1 MISIGFKPE
10 YVFQIGDFKVGNSLI
25 TSFVVSIFLTAIS
38 IYFYNNQ
45 DKKNFLIRATKAL
58 VYELVKLI
66 DAVTGDRNLSYQVLP
81 LVATFFIFIF
91 TANIF
96 ALFPG
101 FLGSIFV
108 SIGKTRLP
116 LLRSPNSDLN
126 TTLALALVSVL
137 VTQFYS
143 AKFLGLKGY
152 LQRFINFKSVV
163 LFITGFFEIIS
174 EGVKVISF
182 SFRLFGNIFAGEVL
196 LLVTAFLIPYLIPVP
211 FMILEVFVGV
221 IQAFIFAM
229 LTLTFIRTST
239 IGHVS
244 QKVIK

>member
-1 MISIGFKPE
+1 MLNIGFRPE
-10 YVFQIGDFKVGNSLI
+10 YVFKIGGVMISNSLI
-25 TSFVVSIFLTAIS
+25 TSWVVVIFLIVFS
-38 IYFYNNQ
+38 IYFYKHQNSN
-45 DKKNFLIRATKAL
+45 KVIIKAFQSL
-58 VYELVKLI
+58 VYELIKLV
-66 DAVTGDRNLSYQVLP
+66 DEVTENRKISYLVLP

-91 TANIF
+91 FANLF

-101 FLGSIFV
+101 FLGSLFINV
-108 SIGKTRLP
+108 NGYKLP

-126 TTLALALVSVL
+126 TTLALAFVSVAA
-137 VTQFYS
+137 TQYYS
-143 AKFLGLKGY
+143 LRFLGFRGY
-152 LQRFINFKSVV
+152 MSRFINFKNPI

-196 LLVTAFLIPYLIPVP
+196 LLVIAFLVPYIIPIP
-211 FMILEVFVGV
+211 FMILEVFVGI

-239 IGHVS
+239 IRHVAS
-244 QKVIK
+244 KGLN